1 MCREGLV
8 RLCSERYAPPTK
20 ANLRDAYKHLT
31 NYSLNKRNKVGYVH
45 TAAGASAS
53 SGGDGD
59 GGGQDEGEG
68 GGECSGGGS
77 KRKLSEVLP
86 ALVAASGGK
95 LTEEVGM
102 WEIDGRSRR
111 GRGRPAA
118 TSTCDT
124 LALH

>member
-1 MCREGLV
+1 VDPEHRTSPLSYPAARWTASSCERWTSRYCCR
-8 RLCSERYAPPTK
+8 
-20 ANLRDAYKHLT
+20 N
-31 NYSLNKRNKVGYVH
+31 RNKVGYVH